1 METKKRLGEILVDAG
16 LISEEICNRALRMQ
30 VGGNRRLGRILV
42 KMGALTSDQLLE
54 TLANQFDQPIIE
66 VEKELSSGGHF
77 LLPRYLCKKYEVF
90 PLGVEQEN
98 ILKLAMADP
107 SDSQAISDVENYT
120 GKAVQ
125 PLLARQKDIHAAISR
140 HIRLSLR
147 DIFNPQSYT
156 RYAKVASSL
165 ALVLIVIVGAFTY
178 RFYLESKYGTV
189 TRTETATI
197 YKNHD
202 LMVGLE
208 HSGKATL
215 LGRGAHATGYYSV
228 TFDSTDALAR
238 FIDTRKGDL
247 SSVQVEWIHWAVQ
260 QRSY

>member
-1 METKKRLGEILVDAG
+1 METKKRLGEILIDAG
-16 LISEEICNRALRMQ
+16 LITEETCTKALRMQ

-42 KMGALTSDQLLE
+42 RMGALTSDQLLE
-54 TLANQFDQPIIE
+54 TLASQFGQPIIE
-66 VEKELSSGGHF
+66 VEKEMTTESLS

-90 PLGVEQEN
+90 PLAVEQEN

-107 SDSQAISDVENYT
+107 SDSVAISDVENYT

-125 PLLARQKDIHAAISR
+125 PLLARQMDIHIAIGK
-140 HIRLSLR
+140 HIRLSLG

-156 RYAKVASSL
+156 RYAKVASLL
-165 ALVLIVIVGAFTY
+165 ALVLIFIVGAFTY
-178 RFYLESKYGTV
+178 RFYMDSKYGTV

-208 HSGKATL
+208 DSGKATF
-215 LGRGAHATGYYSV
+215 LGRGIHATGYYSA

-238 FIDTRKGDL
+238 FIDTRKTDL
-247 SSVQVEWIHWAVQ
+247 SSVQLEWVHWAVR
-260 QRSY
+260 QRVY

>member
-1 METKKRLGEILVDAG
+1 METKKRLGEILIDAG
-16 LISEEICNRALRMQ
+16 LITEETCTKALRMQ

-54 TLANQFDQPIIE
+54 TLANQFERPIIE
-66 VEKELSSGGHF
+66 VEKEMTTEALS

-90 PLGVEQEN
+90 PLAVEQET

-107 SDSQAISDVENYT
+107 SDGEAINDVENYT

-125 PLLARQKDIHAAISR
+125 PLLARQMDIHAAIGK
-140 HIRLSLR
+140 HIRLSFR

-165 ALVLIVIVGAFTY
+165 ALVLILIVGAFTY
-178 RFYLESKYGTV
+178 HFYMESKYGTV

-228 TFDSTDALAR
+228 TFDSKEALAR

-247 SSVQVEWIHWAVQ
+247 SSAQVEWAHWAVR
-260 QRSY
+260 QRPY